1 MGEGKGEGD
10 LEPKVLT
17 EKCTGCGACLDAC
30 AFGAIEMPGQ
40 TAQINTKCTV
50 CGACQE
56 ACPSDA
62 IVLPERKK
70 EAPSPD
76 ARGVWVY
83 CEQERGVIK
92 SSAFELLT
100 RGRALADSLKTTL
113 TAVVLGHGVKG
124 LEALATQGADQV
136 LTVDDP
142 ALCPLQDEPYARV
155 LADLARE
162 HKPAILL
169 GAATA
174 FGRAFIPRVA
184 ARLETGLTAD
194 CTGLEIDGATG
205 LLLQTRPTFGG
216 NVMATIVCDSRR
228 PQMATVRPHV
238 FKRGAPDGAHTGQII
253 TVSPSKEAVT
263 SHTKILSFLADIT
276 EQVKLE
282 ECSAIVAGGRGLGQ
296 PSNFKLVE
304 ELASAL
310 GAAVGSSRPPVD
322 DGWIPYARQVGQT
335 GKTVCPRLYVAVGI
349 SGAVQ
354 HLAGMQTA
362 ENIIAV
368 NSDPRAPIFEVATW
382 GIVGDLFKV
391 VPLLVQEI
399 KKARG

>member
-1 MGEGKGEGD
+1 M
-10 LEPKVLT
+10 EPKVLI
-17 EKCTGCGACLDAC
+17 EKCSGCGACVDAC
-30 AFGAIEMPGQ
+30 NFDAIEMKGK
-40 TAQINTKCTV
+40 TAQINEKCTV
-50 CGACQE
+50 CGACKE

-62 IVLPERKK
+62 IVLPERKN
-70 EAPSPD
+70 EAPSLD
-76 ARGVWVY
+76 AKGVWVY
-83 CEQERGVIK
+83 CEQERGAIK

-113 TAVVLGHGVKG
+113 TAVVLGHGVKD
-124 LEALATQGADQV
+124 LDKLTAQGADQV
-136 LTVDDP
+136 LAVDDP
-142 ALCPLQDEPYARV
+142 ALGALQDEPYARL

-162 HKPAILL
+162 YKPAILL

-194 CTGLEIDGATG
+194 CTGLEIDGASG

-238 FKRGAPDGAHTGQII
+238 FKRGAPEAGRKGNIVTINP
-253 TVSPSKEAVT
+253 TREAVSSRT
-263 SHTKILSFLADIT
+263 RILNFLADVT

-282 ECSAIVAGGRGLGQ
+282 ECSAIVAGGRGLGE
-296 PSNFKLVE
+296 PSNFKLIE

-335 GKTVCPRLYVAVGI
+335 GKTVCPKLYVAVGI

-362 ENIIAV
+362 ENIVAINA
-368 NSDPRAPIFEVATW
+368 DPRAPIFEVATW
-382 GIVGDLFKV
+382 GVVGDLFKI
-391 VPLLVQEI
+391 VPLLIQEI
-399 KKARG
+399 KKARA